1 MTQALELSLT
11 LPTGSLATYINSV
24 NRIPMLSAAEE
35 QELALRYRHDDD
47 LDAAR
52 RLVMSHLRFVVRVAR
67 GYNGYGLAQA
77 DLIQEGN
84 IGLMKAVK
92 RFD

>member
-1 MTQALELSLT
+1 MNNIMALQPA
-11 LPTGSLATYINSV
+11 LPTGSIEAYIHAV
-24 NRIPMLSAAEE
+24 NEIPIISAEE
-35 QELALRYRHDDD
+35 EQALARRLLENND

-52 RLVMSHLRFVVRVAR
+52 QLVMSHLRFVVRVAR
-67 GYNGYGLAQA
+67 GYRGYGLLQS

-92 RFD
+92 RF